1 MVHSQ
6 LPAVPERSV
15 TRPERSVARP
25 DRSVARPDRSV
36 ARPDRSVA
44 RAERDSRGER
54 LAALLDGAR
63 AKREG
68 ALDEIV
74 AELSP
79 VLWHV
84 ARSQGLDRA
93 TSEDVVQTTW
103 LSLLR
108 GLDDIRTAEALIG
121 WLITV
126 TRREAWRV
134 RDASRK
140 QQPVDEHVFVS
151 LRDTDSAPDEQFVD
165 HEQRRA
171 LWAAVSQLSPRCQ
184 QLLRI
189 VAFVHRPN
197 YDVVAE
203 ALGVPRG
210 SIGPT
215 RARCLQKLRDLLGS
229 DPQWSAP

>member
-15 TRPERSVARP
+15 ARPEGDGRR
-25 DRSVARPDRSV
+25 
-36 ARPDRSVA
+36 
-44 RAERDSRGER
+44 ER
-54 LAALLDGAR
+54 LAGLLDAAR
-63 AKREG
+63 AKGEG
-68 ALDEIV
+68 ALDAIV

-79 VLWHV
+79 LLWHV

-93 TSEDVVQTTW
+93 ASEDVVQTTW

-108 GLDDIRTAEALIG
+108 GLGEIRTPEALIG
-121 WLITV
+121 WLVTV

-134 RDASRK
+134 RDAGRR
-140 QQPVDEHVFVS
+140 QLPVDEHVFVS

-165 HEQRRA
+165 HERRRA
-171 LWAAVSQLSPRCQ
+171 LWAAVNRLSPRCQ

-203 ALGVPRG
+203 SLGLPRG

-215 RARCLQKLRDLLGS
+215 RGRCLQKLRDLLGS
-229 DPQWSAP
+229 DPQWSAQ

>member
-6 LPAVPERSV
+6 SPAVPERSV
-15 TRPERSVARP
+15 ARPEN
-25 DRSVARPDRSV
+25 DRRR
-36 ARPDRSVA
+36 
-44 RAERDSRGER
+44 ER
-54 LAALLDGAR
+54 LANLLDDAR

-68 ALDEIV
+68 ALDDIV

-79 VLWHV
+79 LLWQV

-93 TSEDVVQTTW
+93 ASEDVVQTTW

-108 GLDDIRTAEALIG
+108 SLDDIRTPEALIG
-121 WLITV
+121 WLVTV

-134 RDASRK
+134 RDASRR
-140 QQPVDEHVFVS
+140 QQPVDEAMFVS

-165 HEQRRA
+165 HERRRA
-171 LWAAVSQLSPRCQ
+171 LWAAVNQLPPKCQ

-197 YDVVAE
+197 YDAVAE

-215 RARCLQKLRDLLGS
+215 RGRCLQKLRDLLGS